1 MAFAPARHPVRRREI
16 LDYETYGERRAAIRA
31 SAMAAKDRRR
41 IHVGGYLTF
50 LFENHETIRYQVL
63 EMVRVERM
71 VREADIRHEIRTYN
85 ELLGGPGELGCSL
98 LIEIEDAGERDRLL
112 REWRGLVEQLYLRF
126 DDGSRAPAT
135 FDPRQVG
142 DDRLSAVQY
151 LRFPTQGR
159 VPAAVGCS
167 LPALAMEAALTADQ
181 RAALSEDLAESP

>member
-1 MAFAPARHPVRRREI
+1 MAFTPARHPVRRAEI
-16 LDYETYGERRAAIRA
+16 LDYETYGDRRPEIRA

-41 IHVGGYLTF
+41 IHVGEHLTF

-98 LIEIEDAGERDRLL
+98 LIEIEEPRKRDRLL
-112 REWRGLVEQLYLRF
+112 AEWRGLVERLYLRF
-126 DDGSRAPAT
+126 KDGATAPAT

-142 DDRLSAVQY
+142 EERLSSVQY
-151 LRFPTQGR
+151 LRFPTGGR
-159 VPAAVGCS
+159 VPVAVGCS
-167 LPALAMEAALTADQ
+167 LPALRVETALTADQ
-181 RAALSEDLAESP
+181 RAALAADLAEAP